1 MGCCSVQPWP
11 WLPFAAEAA
20 SEEAAADWRLRLPFA
35 AEAAS
40 EEAAADWRPQLPF
53 AAEAAYEE
61 AAADWR
67 TRLVLLS
74 ITCPLIDSGM
84 HASCHDPS
92 ARL

>member
-53 AAEAAYEE
+53 AAEATYEE
-61 AAADWR
+61 AAADWTTR
-67 TRLVLLS
+67 HVLLVTTSLLIDAGMLGSSHSPSTRL
-74 ITCPLIDSGM
+74 
-84 HASCHDPS
+84 
-92 ARL
+92 